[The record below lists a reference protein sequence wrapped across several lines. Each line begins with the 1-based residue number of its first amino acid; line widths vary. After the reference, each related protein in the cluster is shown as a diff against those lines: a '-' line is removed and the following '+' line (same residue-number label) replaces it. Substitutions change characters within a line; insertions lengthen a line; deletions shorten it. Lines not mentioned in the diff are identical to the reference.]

1 MTTKINCSTLK
12 VRKWSCKIEKREG
25 KGVFSFFFSG
35 VWIDRKVSNH
45 TSPFPYT
52 LSLILT
58 AFRSCSLIRMLSI
71 SGLIFTF
78 NPHTLYTKWKYTA
91 SSSPIQSTW
100 NIVSDILSFKTCY
113 NCPEIWRTCTSNS
126 SENRVR
132 KHRRKMYFQF
142 LYIAGTSNPRPVYTK
157 HYSIWLSE
165 TYHFFPKGS
174 RQQVNPWALVVEPH
188 YHTILDVKS
197 ALCCE
202 SYSSAHYMLPFTF
215 HQLLKDNKVSALQV
229 FSLCKHAEQLN
240 ND

>member
-12 VRKWSCKIEKREG
+12 VRKWLCKREKREG
-25 KGVFSFFFSG
+25 KGVSSFFFPG

-113 NCPEIWRTCTSNS
+113 NCPEISRRTCTSNS

-132 KHRRKMYFQF
+132 KHRHK
-142 LYIAGTSNPRPVYTK
+142 N
-157 HYSIWLSE
+157 
-165 TYHFFPKGS
+165 
-174 RQQVNPWALVVEPH
+174 
-188 YHTILDVKS
+188 
-197 ALCCE
+197 
-202 SYSSAHYMLPFTF
+202 
-215 HQLLKDNKVSALQV
+215 V
-229 FSLCKHAEQLN
+229 FSIFIHRRNIESQASVHKALLLLERLFSIRSIARSDFQRPTISSQKAPGN
-240 ND
+240 R